1 MIKHLNILFLLLS
14 FFSLQSCGGEDYQG
28 IELVEEPPVDH
39 GIVISDSTSN
49 KRDSIQ
55 GTEEQPSNEESTYTQ
70 GEKKYLII
78 EEYSSGIIKHQ
89 SAACYGD
96 YAFFM
101 LDGMATVQMYNMRQ
115 KQMVFTLSQK
125 SLGQASI
132 YHCNQSCFGKEK
144 FNSEDPFPLLYVS
157 MFQAGGRCSAF
168 VFRILA
174 NWNTSINEYDSFQ
187 TELVQKIFYPKASD
201 TNALYYVN
209 AVLDTLNNCIYTYS
223 NNSYPSTIN
232 YPKCQISKFPLPD
245 AHSGNVV
252 FEDKDI
258 IESYSVDAVSAN
270 MQGGAIDNNM
280 LYIGR
285 GYPGA
290 GYVNLYI
297 IDLLEKRIKYN
308 VDLLNNGFYEE
319 PEGAFFYNGILYIS
333 TMYRRIFQL
342 VFNSEYSSAKAI
354 TVPYDISE

>member
-1 MIKHLNILFLLLS
+1 MKLLCS
-14 FFSLQSCGGEDYQG
+14 IIAICCIIPFISCGGEDYHG
-28 IELVEEPPVDH
+28 IELVEEVPKDN
-39 GIVISDSTSN
+39 GIIISDSTSH
-49 KRDSIQ
+49 KGDSIQ
-55 GTEEQPSNEESTYTQ
+55 ENKEQPNGESSGTQ
-70 GEKKYLII
+70 VGKKYLVI
-78 EEYSSGIIKHQ
+78 EEYASGIIKHQ
-89 SAACYGD
+89 SSACYGD
-96 YAFFM
+96 YVFFL
-101 LDGMATVQMYNMRQ
+101 LDGMKEVQMYNIQ
-115 KQMVFTLSQK
+115 KKKDIFTLTQTA
-125 SLGQASI
+125 LGQASV

-144 FNSEDPFPLLYVS
+144 YHPEDPFPLLYVS
-157 MFQAGGRCSAF
+157 MFQASGRCSSM
-168 VFRILA
+168 VYRILP
-174 NWNTSINEYDSFQ
+174 NWNTASDEYNSFSLV
-187 TELVQKIFYPKASD
+187 LVQRIYYPKASN

-209 AVLDTLNNCIYTYS
+209 AVIDTINNCIYTYS
-223 NNSYPSTIN
+223 SNSYPSTIN
-232 YPKCQISKFPLPD
+232 YLKCQISKFPLPD

-258 IESYSVDAVSAN
+258 IESYAVDAASAN

-333 TMYRRIFQL
+333 TSYYKIYQFL
-342 VFNSEYSSAKAI
+342 FHSESCNAKTI
-354 TVPYDISE
+354 SIPYNISE

>member
-1 MIKHLNILFLLLS
+1 MKHLYSIIAICSIS
-14 FFSLQSCGGEDYQG
+14 FFLSCGGDDYHG
-28 IELVEEPPVDH
+28 IELIEEIPIDN
-39 GIVISDSTSN
+39 GIVISDST
-49 KRDSIQ
+49 K
-55 GTEEQPSNEESTYTQ
+55 NEENTNKQEPDSDNDTTTYS
-70 GEKKYLII
+70 GEKKYLLF

-96 YAFFM
+96 YVFFL
-101 LDGMATVQMYNMRQ
+101 LDGMKEVQMYNIQ
-115 KQMVFTLSQK
+115 KKKDIFTLTQTA
-125 SLGQASI
+125 LGQASV

-144 FNSEDPFPLLYVS
+144 YHPEDPFPLLYVS
-157 MFQAGGRCSAF
+157 MFQASGRCSSM
-168 VFRILA
+168 VYRILP
-174 NWNTSINEYDSFQ
+174 NWNTASDEYNSFSLD
-187 TELVQKIFYPKASD
+187 LVQRIYYPKASN

-209 AVLDTLNNCIYTYS
+209 AVIDTINNCIYTYS
-223 NNSYPSTIN
+223 SNSYPSTIN
-232 YPKCQISKFPLPD
+232 YLKCQISKFPLPD

-258 IESYSVDAVSAN
+258 IESYAVDAASAN

-333 TMYRRIFQL
+333 TSYYKIYQFL
-342 VFNSEYSSAKAI
+342 FNSESCNAKTI
-354 TVPYDISE
+354 SIPYNISE